1 MGYAKSMVKAG
12 KRPGSAP
19 ITGVSKRGSALIMV
33 MLVVAGITTI
43 VFATQRIALVQF
55 SQSVRE
61 EDNLAA
67 YYAAKAGIE
76 DGLLRYHFDRNVQ
89 TEDESMFRFDITG
102 GTAPDSAGL
111 VPYEIPA
118 DTPISDGVD
127 GDFDPSH
134 QYYDLAISY
143 KTKTINIDDNGTPI
157 FSPDFAVAADETLTL
172 TGFPTSNSPYYLR
185 YAIKF
190 DSACVNVSQARVTLQ
205 QVITRQDGSEYSGQV
220 LVESFQAVLNSQNE
234 LVYDSAANVANLPIR
249 TAVGDLVSSVR
260 IRAYYCG
267 FQYAFATSTTIDGPG
282 GGAADPEFDSL
293 ISEILSTGYYGGAKR
308 TLVAAVNRQ
317 TGDLIGIF
325 DYLLYSGGNTGTIRR

>member
-1 MGYAKSMVKAG
+1 MRYAIDMQTREG
-12 KRPGSAP
+12 
-19 ITGVSKRGSALIMV
+19 KRGSALIMV

-89 TEDESMFRFDITG
+89 TEDDSIFRFDLASAA
-102 GTAPDSAGL
+102 APDSVGT

-118 DTPISDGVD
+118 DTPITDGID
-127 GDFDPSH
+127 GDFDPGH

-143 KTKTINIDDNGTPI
+143 KTKTVNIDGNGNPV
-157 FSPDFAVAADETLTL
+157 FSPDFAVAADDTLTL

-185 YAIKF
+185 YAFKF
-190 DSACVNVSQARVTLQ
+190 DSTCANLSQARVTLQ
-205 QVITRQDGSEYSGQV
+205 QIITRQDGSEYSGQV
-220 LVESFQAVLNSQNE
+220 LVEYSPNLPDYT
-234 LVYDSAANVANLPIR
+234 YDSSINVANLPIR

-267 FQYAFATSTTIDGPG
+267 FQYAFATSTTIDGSG
-282 GGAADPEFDSL
+282 GDTADPEFDSL
-293 ISEILSTGYYGGAKR
+293 ISEILSTGYFGGAKR